1 MKRSDLHTQIV
12 GWLKVA
18 LPLSALGI
26 LSTLFLLAR
35 TIDPNNAIPIAE
47 VDVEDRLREPR
58 MTAPEYTGTTSDGA
72 SILLTATEAR
82 QDDGGSAS
90 AKGIVGKMVMPN
102 GGEIT
107 LTAAKGNIDDA
118 NGVID
123 LAGAVRITTSTGYVA
138 ETETMSAKL
147 DRTSM
152 QSSGSVKATGP
163 IGSITADQLSVAI
176 QGESSA
182 EAYLVVF
189 NGHVKLIYLPP
200 T

>member
-1 MKRSDLHTQIV
+1 
-12 GWLKVA
+12 
-18 LPLSALGI
+18 

-90 AKGIVGKMVMPN
+90 AKGIVGKMVMPD

-118 NGVID
+118 NGVKPCRQNWT
-123 LAGAVRITTSTGYVA
+123 VPRCRVP
-138 ETETMSAKL
+138 
-147 DRTSM
+147 DR
-152 QSSGSVKATGP
+152 
-163 IGSITADQLSVAI
+163 
-176 QGESSA
+176 
-182 EAYLVVF
+182 
-189 NGHVKLIYLPP
+189 
-200 T
+200 